1 MTMTARR
8 VGLDVH
14 ARETA
19 AAVLDPA
26 TAEVTT
32 RTLSG

>member
-1 MTMTARR
+1 MTMAMRW

-19 AAVLDPA
+19 AAVLDPGFA
-26 TAEVTT
+26 
-32 RTLSG
+32 TLSA